1 MCSVRVIKKLNIM
14 PLRLLFIAP
23 KGKKDS
29 KTNQKPLF
37 HMAIGV
43 LVSLTPDEHTIEIA
57 DEHFGD
63 TINYDG
69 DYDLV
74 GITSRTIDATRAYE
88 IADEFRRKGKKV
100 ILGGLLTSTFLNAF
114 IIPIVYELM
123 NRKKK

>member
-1 MCSVRVIKKLNIM
+1 M
-14 PLRLLFIAP
+14 PLKLLFIAP

-43 LVSLTPDEHTIEIA
+43 LVSLTPDEHAIEIA

-88 IADEFRRKGKKV
+88 IADEFRKKEKKLFLEV
-100 ILGGLLTSTFLNAF
+100 FTFRSIPMKREAMQTPLFVAKQKTSGLR
-114 IIPIVYELM
+114 Y
-123 NRKKK
+123 